1 MRISC
6 TTASCPL
13 FAWKQDAGKA
23 GLLLADFRAL
33 PGMEGSPVFDGSGAL
48 VGMVVT
54 PLCISGYELPL
65 ILPVAALDA
74 AVSPGLPD
82 VPSVSRH
89 PACSTAATAALR
101 DPQCCSPR
109 QHRQQQTKSQPG
121 GPAAQLERGA
131 CSAAAAATTA
141 MGASPAVTAVSRPAQ
156 HAAALL
162 QATRGV
168 VGCSL
173 STGQWASGILVNR

>member
-1 MRISC
+1 MSHTNVVPCPFC
-6 TTASCPL
+6 T
-13 FAWKQDAGKA
+13 WKQDAGKA

-33 PGMEGSPVFDGSGAL
+33 PGMEGSPVFDSSGAL

-74 AVSPGLPD
+74 AVSPSLPD

-89 PACSTAATAALR
+89 PACSTAATAAHR
-101 DPQCCSPR
+101 TPQCCSSR
-109 QHRQQQTKSQPG
+109 QQHQQQTHLQPRE
-121 GPAAQLERGA
+121 PAAQLQRGA
-131 CSAAAAATTA
+131 CSADAAAMMA
-141 MGASPAVTAVSRPAQ
+141 MGVSPAVTALSDPAQ
-156 HAAALL
+156 HAAPLL

>member
-1 MRISC
+1 M
-6 TTASCPL
+6 
-13 FAWKQDAGKA
+13 A

-48 VGMVVT
+48 LGMVVA

-65 ILPVAALDA
+65 ILPMAALEA
-74 AVSPGLPD
+74 AVSASLPD

-89 PACSTAATAALR
+89 PACSTAGIAATAAR
-101 DPQCCSPR
+101 REPKCCSPR
-109 QHRQQQTKSQPG
+109 QQRQQQAQSQPG
-121 GPAAQLERGA
+121 EPAAQLERGA
-131 CSAAAAATTA
+131 CSAAAAATGA
-141 MGASPAVTAVSRPAQ
+141 MGASPAVIAVGNPAQ

-173 STGQWASGILVNR
+173 STGQWASGVLVNR

>member
-1 MRISC
+1 MLSQCPFC
-6 TTASCPL
+6 T
-13 FAWKQDAGKA
+13 WKQDAGKA

-33 PGMEGSPVFDGSGAL
+33 PGMEGSPVLDSSCAL

-74 AVSPGLPD
+74 AISPSLPD
-82 VPSVSRH
+82 APSVSRY
-89 PACSTAATAALR
+89 PACSTAATAAHR
-101 DPQCCSPR
+101 TPQCCSSR
-109 QHRQQQTKSQPG
+109 QQHQQQTQPQPG
-121 GPAAQLERGA
+121 EPAAQLERA
-131 CSAAAAATTA
+131 KCSAAAAATAA
-141 MGASPAVTAVSRPAQ
+141 MGASPAVTPVSNPAQ

>member
-1 MRISC
+1 
-6 TTASCPL
+6 
-13 FAWKQDAGKA
+13 
-23 GLLLADFRAL
+23 
-33 PGMEGSPVFDGSGAL
+33 MEGSPVFGSSGAL

-65 ILPVAALDA
+65 ILPAAALEA
-74 AVSPGLPD
+74 AISARLPD
-82 VPSVSRH
+82 VPSVGRH
-89 PACSTAATAALR
+89 PACSTAATPATAACR
-101 DPQCCSPR
+101 EPQCCSPR
-109 QHRQQQTKSQPG
+109 QQRQQKTQSPRE
-121 GPAAQLERGA
+121 PAAQLERGA

-141 MGASPAVTAVSRPAQ
+141 AGASPAVTAVSIPAQ